1 MRKITSLL
9 VLFCMCISA
18 AFAQPWTRPVVSTG
32 ETVYEYYIQ
41 NARNSDYYVTT
52 TNGLNGGAQ
61 QLGSANSF
69 TDANKAKVTFKLT
82 EGGKLYST
90 NTTTQLVV
98 GYTTTDGAANSVQL
112 FKSDNNYTWNVE
124 AANVG
129 VTLSAGNSSNSWN
142 MHGGAGQNI
151 GLYGKTDGGSNWIF
165 VPANDAAEAKAAEV
179 KAAYAFSTEY
189 FYQFQNVAYSR
200 MLSSNENMATVTSTN
215 STADLYQ
222 LWKIETASEGKYYL
236 KNAGSGKYLNYS
248 ESNDTPWKVS
258 ETPQEFSFKVVKD
271 LTNENPAAYAIQYNE
286 TDDIT
291 CAHDAN
297 WGGTYEQVVRWYSTA
312 NASQWYAIK
321 TNISVNS
328 LPISLTYSFT
338 YGGVE
343 KYTQECTGYVDEDY
357 PDVTVDLPFGVAAT
371 KPSGKLTSDVDG
383 TTITI
388 ELKDNTPFVAAADYA
403 SIKNWYYLKNK
414 GEFYLSHVTN
424 QDHIALGNA
433 QKNVDVNNKDAYT
446 WAFVGNPFDG
456 FQLVNKT
463 AGEGYVLS
471 SSTTIEGDGAN
482 TFPVMVK
489 TPIANGSNELWV
501 LTSSSHQTNGF
512 FIAQKGF
519 ANNRMNNRGNKLAYW
534 TGGADNGST
543 FTVEERDMTGA
554 TELQALIVQVEALVA
569 TGVANGTTVGYITS
583 ESATV
588 VATALDAAK
597 TAVANKTGCDAAQA
611 ALQAAV
617 DGAQTIQ
624 PEEGKFYKIVSACT
638 KDHRAGQDVY
648 VNNTGSMHFAKAE
661 HKNLATDFARVWQF
675 IPATDGK
682 FYIKNVERGVFMQ
695 SVGNATETNVDNAK
709 AVTITNM
716 GMENRVSI
724 KPDGQS
730 QMHAQDSNSK
740 ILGWNENNPTDG
752 SAWKIE
758 EVDINTI
765 NREVTVGAAGYS
777 TLVLGYN
784 AEIPADVE
792 VYTVS
797 NIGSDYVTLSEV
809 TGILPAGEAV
819 VLKNEGTYYFNY
831 TAEEATKDKG
841 NLLEGTVFNTYITG
855 TAYVLSKPEGSEVGL
870 YKAALNKTATG
881 AAPEEGQQGTH
892 FLNNAFKAYLLLP
905 TGGNV
910 NALRFNFD
918 GETTAIETVETENA
932 NAPIYDLS
940 GRRVLSTVKGGVYIQ
955 NGKKFIV
962 K

>member
-1 MRKITSLL
+1 
-9 VLFCMCISA
+9 MCVCT

-52 TNGLNGGAQ
+52 TKGLNGGAQ

-69 TDANKAKVTFKLT
+69 TDDKTKVTFKLT

-112 FKSDNNYTWNVE
+112 FESDNNYTWNVE

-129 VTLSAGNSSNSWN
+129 VTLSAGSSSNSWN

-165 VPANDAAEAKAAEV
+165 VPANEAAEEAM
-179 KAAYAFSTEY
+179 AAYAFSTEY
-189 FYQFQNVAYSR
+189 IYQFQNVAHSR
-200 MLSSNENMATVTSTN
+200 MLSSNENKATVTSKN

-236 KNAGSGKYLNYS
+236 KNVGSGKYLNYS
-248 ESNDTPWKVS
+248 ESNNTVWAVS
-258 ETPQEFSFKVVKD
+258 ETPKEFTFKFVKD
-271 LTNENPAAYAIQYNE
+271 LDGENPVAYAIQYDPA
-286 TDDIT
+286 DDIT

-297 WGGTYEQVVRWYSTA
+297 WGTDEQVVRWYSTA
-312 NASQWYAIK
+312 DASQWYAIK

-328 LPISLTYSFT
+328 LPEFTYSLT

-343 KYTQECTGYVDEDY
+343 KYTQKCTGYVGDDY
-357 PDVTVDLPFGVAAT
+357 PDITVDLPFGVAAT
-371 KPSGKLTSDVDG
+371 KPSGKITEDVAG

-388 ELKDNTPFVAAADYA
+388 ELKDNTPFVAAANYA

-414 GEFYLSHVTN
+414 SEFYLSHVAN
-424 QDHIALGNA
+424 QDYIALGNA

-489 TPIANGSNELWV
+489 TPIAEGSNELWV

-583 ESATV
+583 ESATA

-597 TAVANKTGCDAAQA
+597 TAVANKTGCNAAQA

-648 VNNTGSMHFAKAE
+648 VNNDGSMHFAKSDE
-661 HKNLATDFARVWQF
+661 NGLTLSSQMGRVWQF
-675 IPATDGK
+675 VSAGEGK
-682 FYIKNVERGVFMQ
+682 FYLKNVERGVYMQ
-695 SVGNATETNVDNAK
+695 SLGNATETNVDNAK

-740 ILGWNENNPTDG
+740 IVGWNENNPTDG

-758 EVDINTI
+758 AVSIEEIKELAHT
-765 NREVTVGAAGYS
+765 VTVGEVGWA

-784 AEIPADVE
+784 AKIPEGVE
-792 VYTVS
+792 AYAVNS
-797 NIGSDYVTLSEV
+797 IEEGSAMLTPVE
-809 TGILPAGEAV
+809 GILAAGEAV
-819 VLKNEGTYYFNY
+819 VLKNAGTYDFKY
-831 TAEEATKDKG
+831 TSDNAEDVE
-841 NLLEGTVFNTYITG
+841 NLLKGTTVNKNIEED
-855 TAYVLSKPEGSEVGL
+855 AYVLANKEGIGF
-870 YKAALNKTATG
+870 YKAELNVSTDTTNDG
-881 AAPEEGQQGTH
+881 TEEAPAVTYEAW
-892 FLNNAFKAYLLLP
+892 FNNAFKAYLP
-905 TGGNV
+905 MPVGSNV
-910 NALRFNFD
+910 QALRFNFG

-940 GRRVLSTVKGGVYIQ
+940 GRRVLSTVKGGIYIQ